1 MTFLPDDA
9 PDDVNSSTGTA
20 AAPALAPAPAAAPA
34 PAVDPYLCPSCKQ
47 IHTGSDAAT
56 LKQLAQTPQAL
67 GKLLKGL
74 DAKGWKKSYGPGK
87 WNVRQI
93 VAHLRDCEIAYG
105 MRCRMM
111 IAEPNATLTPFDQD
125 RWAGATNYAKQ
136 DARQAFETLKLLRA
150 TNVEM
155 LKLAGKEGL
164 ARAGIHGEYGRI
176 DVAQMARHIVAH
188 DRNHLAQIETARGGA
203 RKRSAR
209 R

>member
-9 PDDVNSSTGTA
+9 PDDVNFSTETA
-20 AAPALAPAPAAAPA
+20 AVPSLAPAPA
-34 PAVDPYLCPSCKQ
+34 PAVDPHLCPSCKQ

-56 LKQLAQTPQAL
+56 LKQLAQTPQTL

-87 WNVRQI
+87 WTIRQI

-105 MRCRMM
+105 MRCRLM
-111 IAEPNATLTPFDQD
+111 IAEPDAALTPFDQD

-136 DARQAFETLKLLRA
+136 DAKQALETLKLLRA

-164 ARAGIHGEYGRI
+164 KRAGIHREYGRI
-176 DVAQMARHIVAH
+176 DVAQMARHILAH
-188 DRNHLAQIETARGGA
+188 DKNHLAQIATARALSG
-203 RKRSAR
+203 RRRSKSR
-209 R
+209 